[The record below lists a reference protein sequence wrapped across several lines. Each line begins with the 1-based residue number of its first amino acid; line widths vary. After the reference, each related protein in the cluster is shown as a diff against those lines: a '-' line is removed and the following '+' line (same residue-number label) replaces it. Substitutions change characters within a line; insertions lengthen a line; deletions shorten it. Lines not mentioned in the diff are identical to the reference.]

1 MTYRI
6 FWFLS
11 FVLTGFQQVHAQPG
25 EELQAGY
32 YVTVAA
38 YSKAREDY
46 AQKFTAKLK
55 DKGLDARYGFNTSK
69 NLYFVYL
76 SYFTSLKPSLIEMQ
90 KVRDQGEFTDAWVR
104 VVTGDIPREDAV
116 SIQETGKEKQNAE
129 KVVEQPKESEQ
140 KPALVMPEKPATEE
154 KPEDEIEVT
163 DNPPIVQH
171 DPMTLGNTEVFLS
184 LFNAANNRIV
194 DGEVQV
200 IDTERS
206 RLLTTVKG
214 NEYLILPDP
223 KSKSGQLTLV
233 GEVFGYRKLQ
243 HEINYPLPLAD
254 TVKPYVD
261 LMGTTVAV
269 LFDMVRYHK
278 GDIATLYHVY
288 FFNDAAIMLPES
300 KYELNS
306 LLQMMQENQNYRI
319 RLHGHT
325 NGNYHGKIL
334 GLGPDKNFF
343 SMEGSTQSVGSAKDL
358 SFKRAE
364 TIKEYLVAN
373 GVSAERIEIKAWG
386 GKRPLYDKH
395 SANAKKNVRVEVE
408 ILQE

>member
-129 KVVEQPKESEQ
+129 KVVE
-140 KPALVMPEKPATEE
+140 
-154 KPEDEIEVT
+154 
-163 DNPPIVQH
+163 
-171 DPMTLGNTEVFLS
+171 
-184 LFNAANNRIV
+184 
-194 DGEVQV
+194 
-200 IDTERS
+200 
-206 RLLTTVKG
+206 
-214 NEYLILPDP
+214 
-223 KSKSGQLTLV
+223 
-233 GEVFGYRKLQ
+233 
-243 HEINYPLPLAD
+243 
-254 TVKPYVD
+254 
-261 LMGTTVAV
+261 
-269 LFDMVRYHK
+269 
-278 GDIATLYHVY
+278 
-288 FFNDAAIMLPES
+288 
-300 KYELNS
+300 
-306 LLQMMQENQNYRI
+306 
-319 RLHGHT
+319 
-325 NGNYHGKIL
+325 
-334 GLGPDKNFF
+334 
-343 SMEGSTQSVGSAKDL
+343 
-358 SFKRAE
+358 
-364 TIKEYLVAN
+364 
-373 GVSAERIEIKAWG
+373 
-386 GKRPLYDKH
+386 
-395 SANAKKNVRVEVE
+395 
-408 ILQE
+408 